1 MVKSYFDADLVSM
14 TDALASPLKR
24 SVSLEGQMTNVT
36 LSYNMFNTV
45 VIVIY

>member
-1 MVKSYFDADLVSM
+1 VKSYFDAVLVSM
-14 TDALASPLKR
+14 TDALKR